1 MTGNV
6 RIKASELLR
15 FVSHTVAS
23 KVNKKE
29 NGSVAL
35 DVIGLLEKDSLVS
48 LLEFFETRVY
58 LNNSVL
64 FVVGD
69 PH

>member
-1 MTGNV
+1 M
-6 RIKASELLR
+6 
-15 FVSHTVAS
+15 AS

-29 NGSVAL
+29 NRSVVL
-35 DVIGLLEKDSLVS
+35 DVIGLLVKDSLVS
-48 LLEFFETRVY
+48 LLEFFEGRVY

>member
-1 MTGNV
+1 M
-6 RIKASELLR
+6 
-15 FVSHTVAS
+15 AS

-29 NGSVAL
+29 NRSVVL
-35 DVIGLLEKDSLVS
+35 DVIGLLVKDSLVS

-64 FVVGD
+64 FVVRN

>member
-15 FVSHTVAS
+15 FVSNTVAS

-29 NGSVAL
+29 NRSVVL
-35 DVIGLLEKDSLVS
+35 DVIGLLVKDSLVS

-64 FVVGD
+64 FVVRD